1 VDYAD
6 ERYVLIVGAISGEKS
21 MPMKS
26 KAQSRLMHA
35 AAKWESNKVPAKVG
49 KKFVME
55 QHGKSLKRLPERK
68 TRK

>member
-1 VDYAD
+1 
-6 ERYVLIVGAISGEKS
+6 

-35 AAKWESNKVPAKVG
+35 AAKGAVKGVAKEVG
-49 KKFVME
+49 KKFVEE

>member
-1 VDYAD
+1 
-6 ERYVLIVGAISGEKS
+6 

>member
-1 VDYAD
+1 
-6 ERYVLIVGAISGEKS
+6 

-26 KAQSRLMHA
+26 KSQARLMHA
-35 AAKWESNKVPAKVG
+35 AAEGKSSKVPAKVG

-55 QHGKSLKRLPERK
+55 QHGKNLKRLPERK